1 MFGELLAPQ
10 YLRWLLDGFLLTL
23 GLALLSCLLATLIG
37 APLAIARLSR
47 RRLLSWP
54 ARAYLALFRNTPLL
68 VQLFFWYF
76 GVPALLPEA
85 LVSWLNT
92 PHETPLLD
100 WPSFEFLAGAWGLTL
115 YTSAFV
121 AEEFRAG
128 IASVRPEQRAAGLA
142 LGLTQRQVWRVVVL
156 PQALRTALPPLLG
169 QYMNALK
176 NSSLAMAIGLA
187 ELSYASR
194 QVETETFKTFQ
205 AFGIATLL
213 YIGAIALIEAFGQA
227 LQQTRRY
234 RQEVPEMD
242 FSVISDN
249 LSYLLLGAYPD
260 GPLGGAALTLLLAS
274 LSGLASA
281 VLGLVLGV
289 ALAVLPGKPRLLLV
303 ALLGFF
309 RAIPVLMLIFWTYFL
324 LPIVFHVDV
333 PALAT
338 VVCAL
343 SLIGGAYLAHSVYAG
358 IHSLPAGQWAAAR
371 ALGLRP
377 WQVLRLVIL
386 PQALPVMLP
395 SFLNQWVSLI
405 KDTSLAYVIGVGELS
420 FVATQVS
427 NRVMVHPT
435 EIFLFVALLY
445 FLLCTSLDLA
455 AAFLARRRRAE
466 RRPVAQASPRA
477 RA

>member
-100 WPSFEFLAGAWGLTL
+100 WPSFEFLAAAWGLTL

-128 IASVRPEQRAAGLA
+128 IASVRPGQRAAGLA

-234 RQEVPEMD
+234 RQ
-242 FSVISDN
+242 
-249 LSYLLLGAYPD
+249 
-260 GPLGGAALTLLLAS
+260 GGA
-274 LSGLASA
+274 
-281 VLGLVLGV
+281 
-289 ALAVLPGKPRLLLV
+289 
-303 ALLGFF
+303 
-309 RAIPVLMLIFWTYFL
+309 
-324 LPIVFHVDV
+324 
-333 PALAT
+333 
-338 VVCAL
+338 
-343 SLIGGAYLAHSVYAG
+343 
-358 IHSLPAGQWAAAR
+358 
-371 ALGLRP
+371 
-377 WQVLRLVIL
+377 
-386 PQALPVMLP
+386 
-395 SFLNQWVSLI
+395 
-405 KDTSLAYVIGVGELS
+405 
-420 FVATQVS
+420 
-427 NRVMVHPT
+427 
-435 EIFLFVALLY
+435 
-445 FLLCTSLDLA
+445 
-455 AAFLARRRRAE
+455 
-466 RRPVAQASPRA
+466 
-477 RA
+477 

>member
-92 PHETPLLD
+92 PHVTPLLD

-234 RQEVPEMD
+234 RQ
-242 FSVISDN
+242 
-249 LSYLLLGAYPD
+249 
-260 GPLGGAALTLLLAS
+260 GGA
-274 LSGLASA
+274 
-281 VLGLVLGV
+281 
-289 ALAVLPGKPRLLLV
+289 
-303 ALLGFF
+303 
-309 RAIPVLMLIFWTYFL
+309 
-324 LPIVFHVDV
+324 
-333 PALAT
+333 
-338 VVCAL
+338 
-343 SLIGGAYLAHSVYAG
+343 
-358 IHSLPAGQWAAAR
+358 
-371 ALGLRP
+371 
-377 WQVLRLVIL
+377 
-386 PQALPVMLP
+386 
-395 SFLNQWVSLI
+395 
-405 KDTSLAYVIGVGELS
+405 
-420 FVATQVS
+420 
-427 NRVMVHPT
+427 
-435 EIFLFVALLY
+435 
-445 FLLCTSLDLA
+445 
-455 AAFLARRRRAE
+455 
-466 RRPVAQASPRA
+466 
-477 RA
+477 

>member
-37 APLAIARLSR
+37 APPLAIARLSR

-142 LGLTQRQVWRVVVL
+142 LGLTQRQVWREVVL

-234 RQEVPEMD
+234 RQ
-242 FSVISDN
+242 
-249 LSYLLLGAYPD
+249 
-260 GPLGGAALTLLLAS
+260 GGA
-274 LSGLASA
+274 
-281 VLGLVLGV
+281 
-289 ALAVLPGKPRLLLV
+289 
-303 ALLGFF
+303 
-309 RAIPVLMLIFWTYFL
+309 
-324 LPIVFHVDV
+324 
-333 PALAT
+333 
-338 VVCAL
+338 
-343 SLIGGAYLAHSVYAG
+343 
-358 IHSLPAGQWAAAR
+358 
-371 ALGLRP
+371 
-377 WQVLRLVIL
+377 
-386 PQALPVMLP
+386 
-395 SFLNQWVSLI
+395 
-405 KDTSLAYVIGVGELS
+405 
-420 FVATQVS
+420 
-427 NRVMVHPT
+427 
-435 EIFLFVALLY
+435 
-445 FLLCTSLDLA
+445 
-455 AAFLARRRRAE
+455 
-466 RRPVAQASPRA
+466 
-477 RA
+477 

>member
-128 IASVRPEQRAAGLA
+128 IASVRLEQRAAGLA

-234 RQEVPEMD
+234 RQ
-242 FSVISDN
+242 
-249 LSYLLLGAYPD
+249 
-260 GPLGGAALTLLLAS
+260 GGA
-274 LSGLASA
+274 
-281 VLGLVLGV
+281 
-289 ALAVLPGKPRLLLV
+289 
-303 ALLGFF
+303 
-309 RAIPVLMLIFWTYFL
+309 
-324 LPIVFHVDV
+324 
-333 PALAT
+333 
-338 VVCAL
+338 
-343 SLIGGAYLAHSVYAG
+343 
-358 IHSLPAGQWAAAR
+358 
-371 ALGLRP
+371 
-377 WQVLRLVIL
+377 
-386 PQALPVMLP
+386 
-395 SFLNQWVSLI
+395 
-405 KDTSLAYVIGVGELS
+405 
-420 FVATQVS
+420 
-427 NRVMVHPT
+427 
-435 EIFLFVALLY
+435 
-445 FLLCTSLDLA
+445 
-455 AAFLARRRRAE
+455 
-466 RRPVAQASPRA
+466 
-477 RA
+477 

>member
-1 MFGELLAPQ
+1 MFPLSRHDP

-234 RQEVPEMD
+234 RQ
-242 FSVISDN
+242 
-249 LSYLLLGAYPD
+249 
-260 GPLGGAALTLLLAS
+260 GGA
-274 LSGLASA
+274 
-281 VLGLVLGV
+281 
-289 ALAVLPGKPRLLLV
+289 
-303 ALLGFF
+303 
-309 RAIPVLMLIFWTYFL
+309 
-324 LPIVFHVDV
+324 
-333 PALAT
+333 
-338 VVCAL
+338 
-343 SLIGGAYLAHSVYAG
+343 
-358 IHSLPAGQWAAAR
+358 
-371 ALGLRP
+371 
-377 WQVLRLVIL
+377 
-386 PQALPVMLP
+386 
-395 SFLNQWVSLI
+395 
-405 KDTSLAYVIGVGELS
+405 
-420 FVATQVS
+420 
-427 NRVMVHPT
+427 
-435 EIFLFVALLY
+435 
-445 FLLCTSLDLA
+445 
-455 AAFLARRRRAE
+455 
-466 RRPVAQASPRA
+466 
-477 RA
+477 

>member
-47 RRLLSWP
+47 RP
-54 ARAYLALFRNTPLL
+54 GQQARAYLALFRNTPLL

-234 RQEVPEMD
+234 RQ
-242 FSVISDN
+242 
-249 LSYLLLGAYPD
+249 
-260 GPLGGAALTLLLAS
+260 GGA
-274 LSGLASA
+274 
-281 VLGLVLGV
+281 
-289 ALAVLPGKPRLLLV
+289 
-303 ALLGFF
+303 
-309 RAIPVLMLIFWTYFL
+309 
-324 LPIVFHVDV
+324 
-333 PALAT
+333 
-338 VVCAL
+338 
-343 SLIGGAYLAHSVYAG
+343 
-358 IHSLPAGQWAAAR
+358 
-371 ALGLRP
+371 
-377 WQVLRLVIL
+377 
-386 PQALPVMLP
+386 
-395 SFLNQWVSLI
+395 
-405 KDTSLAYVIGVGELS
+405 
-420 FVATQVS
+420 
-427 NRVMVHPT
+427 
-435 EIFLFVALLY
+435 
-445 FLLCTSLDLA
+445 
-455 AAFLARRRRAE
+455 
-466 RRPVAQASPRA
+466 
-477 RA
+477 

>member
-68 VQLFFWYF
+68 VQLVFWYF

-234 RQEVPEMD
+234 RQ
-242 FSVISDN
+242 
-249 LSYLLLGAYPD
+249 
-260 GPLGGAALTLLLAS
+260 GGA
-274 LSGLASA
+274 
-281 VLGLVLGV
+281 
-289 ALAVLPGKPRLLLV
+289 
-303 ALLGFF
+303 
-309 RAIPVLMLIFWTYFL
+309 
-324 LPIVFHVDV
+324 
-333 PALAT
+333 
-338 VVCAL
+338 
-343 SLIGGAYLAHSVYAG
+343 
-358 IHSLPAGQWAAAR
+358 
-371 ALGLRP
+371 
-377 WQVLRLVIL
+377 
-386 PQALPVMLP
+386 
-395 SFLNQWVSLI
+395 
-405 KDTSLAYVIGVGELS
+405 
-420 FVATQVS
+420 
-427 NRVMVHPT
+427 
-435 EIFLFVALLY
+435 
-445 FLLCTSLDLA
+445 
-455 AAFLARRRRAE
+455 
-466 RRPVAQASPRA
+466 
-477 RA
+477 

>member
-37 APLAIARLSR
+37 APPPLAIARLSR

-234 RQEVPEMD
+234 RQ
-242 FSVISDN
+242 
-249 LSYLLLGAYPD
+249 
-260 GPLGGAALTLLLAS
+260 GGA
-274 LSGLASA
+274 
-281 VLGLVLGV
+281 
-289 ALAVLPGKPRLLLV
+289 
-303 ALLGFF
+303 
-309 RAIPVLMLIFWTYFL
+309 
-324 LPIVFHVDV
+324 
-333 PALAT
+333 
-338 VVCAL
+338 
-343 SLIGGAYLAHSVYAG
+343 
-358 IHSLPAGQWAAAR
+358 
-371 ALGLRP
+371 
-377 WQVLRLVIL
+377 
-386 PQALPVMLP
+386 
-395 SFLNQWVSLI
+395 
-405 KDTSLAYVIGVGELS
+405 
-420 FVATQVS
+420 
-427 NRVMVHPT
+427 
-435 EIFLFVALLY
+435 
-445 FLLCTSLDLA
+445 
-455 AAFLARRRRAE
+455 
-466 RRPVAQASPRA
+466 
-477 RA
+477 

>member
-23 GLALLSCLLATLIG
+23 GLALLSCLLATLID

-142 LGLTQRQVWRVVVL
+142 LGLTQRQVWREVVL

-234 RQEVPEMD
+234 RQ
-242 FSVISDN
+242 
-249 LSYLLLGAYPD
+249 
-260 GPLGGAALTLLLAS
+260 GGA
-274 LSGLASA
+274 
-281 VLGLVLGV
+281 
-289 ALAVLPGKPRLLLV
+289 
-303 ALLGFF
+303 
-309 RAIPVLMLIFWTYFL
+309 
-324 LPIVFHVDV
+324 
-333 PALAT
+333 
-338 VVCAL
+338 
-343 SLIGGAYLAHSVYAG
+343 
-358 IHSLPAGQWAAAR
+358 
-371 ALGLRP
+371 
-377 WQVLRLVIL
+377 
-386 PQALPVMLP
+386 
-395 SFLNQWVSLI
+395 
-405 KDTSLAYVIGVGELS
+405 
-420 FVATQVS
+420 
-427 NRVMVHPT
+427 
-435 EIFLFVALLY
+435 
-445 FLLCTSLDLA
+445 
-455 AAFLARRRRAE
+455 
-466 RRPVAQASPRA
+466 
-477 RA
+477 

>member
-1 MFGELLAPQ
+1 MPCSVACSPPCSAP
-10 YLRWLLDGFLLTL
+10 
-23 GLALLSCLLATLIG
+23 
-37 APLAIARLSR
+37 PLAIARLSR

-100 WPSFEFLAGAWGLTL
+100 WPSFEFLAAAWGLTL

-142 LGLTQRQVWRVVVL
+142 LGLTQRQVWREVVL

-234 RQEVPEMD
+234 RQ
-242 FSVISDN
+242 
-249 LSYLLLGAYPD
+249 
-260 GPLGGAALTLLLAS
+260 GGA
-274 LSGLASA
+274 
-281 VLGLVLGV
+281 
-289 ALAVLPGKPRLLLV
+289 
-303 ALLGFF
+303 
-309 RAIPVLMLIFWTYFL
+309 
-324 LPIVFHVDV
+324 
-333 PALAT
+333 
-338 VVCAL
+338 
-343 SLIGGAYLAHSVYAG
+343 
-358 IHSLPAGQWAAAR
+358 
-371 ALGLRP
+371 
-377 WQVLRLVIL
+377 
-386 PQALPVMLP
+386 
-395 SFLNQWVSLI
+395 
-405 KDTSLAYVIGVGELS
+405 
-420 FVATQVS
+420 
-427 NRVMVHPT
+427 
-435 EIFLFVALLY
+435 
-445 FLLCTSLDLA
+445 
-455 AAFLARRRRAE
+455 
-466 RRPVAQASPRA
+466 
-477 RA
+477 

>member
-142 LGLTQRQVWRVVVL
+142 LGLTQRQVWREVVL
-156 PQALRTALPPLLG
+156 PQALRTALPPLLE

-234 RQEVPEMD
+234 RQ
-242 FSVISDN
+242 
-249 LSYLLLGAYPD
+249 
-260 GPLGGAALTLLLAS
+260 GGA
-274 LSGLASA
+274 
-281 VLGLVLGV
+281 
-289 ALAVLPGKPRLLLV
+289 
-303 ALLGFF
+303 
-309 RAIPVLMLIFWTYFL
+309 
-324 LPIVFHVDV
+324 
-333 PALAT
+333 
-338 VVCAL
+338 
-343 SLIGGAYLAHSVYAG
+343 
-358 IHSLPAGQWAAAR
+358 
-371 ALGLRP
+371 
-377 WQVLRLVIL
+377 
-386 PQALPVMLP
+386 
-395 SFLNQWVSLI
+395 
-405 KDTSLAYVIGVGELS
+405 
-420 FVATQVS
+420 
-427 NRVMVHPT
+427 
-435 EIFLFVALLY
+435 
-445 FLLCTSLDLA
+445 
-455 AAFLARRRRAE
+455 
-466 RRPVAQASPRA
+466 
-477 RA
+477 

>member
-37 APLAIARLSR
+37 TPLAIARLSR

-234 RQEVPEMD
+234 RQ
-242 FSVISDN
+242 
-249 LSYLLLGAYPD
+249 
-260 GPLGGAALTLLLAS
+260 GGA
-274 LSGLASA
+274 
-281 VLGLVLGV
+281 
-289 ALAVLPGKPRLLLV
+289 
-303 ALLGFF
+303 
-309 RAIPVLMLIFWTYFL
+309 
-324 LPIVFHVDV
+324 
-333 PALAT
+333 
-338 VVCAL
+338 
-343 SLIGGAYLAHSVYAG
+343 
-358 IHSLPAGQWAAAR
+358 
-371 ALGLRP
+371 
-377 WQVLRLVIL
+377 
-386 PQALPVMLP
+386 
-395 SFLNQWVSLI
+395 
-405 KDTSLAYVIGVGELS
+405 
-420 FVATQVS
+420 
-427 NRVMVHPT
+427 
-435 EIFLFVALLY
+435 
-445 FLLCTSLDLA
+445 
-455 AAFLARRRRAE
+455 
-466 RRPVAQASPRA
+466 
-477 RA
+477 

>member
-37 APLAIARLSR
+37 ALLAIARLSR

-234 RQEVPEMD
+234 RQ
-242 FSVISDN
+242 
-249 LSYLLLGAYPD
+249 
-260 GPLGGAALTLLLAS
+260 GGA
-274 LSGLASA
+274 
-281 VLGLVLGV
+281 
-289 ALAVLPGKPRLLLV
+289 
-303 ALLGFF
+303 
-309 RAIPVLMLIFWTYFL
+309 
-324 LPIVFHVDV
+324 
-333 PALAT
+333 
-338 VVCAL
+338 
-343 SLIGGAYLAHSVYAG
+343 
-358 IHSLPAGQWAAAR
+358 
-371 ALGLRP
+371 
-377 WQVLRLVIL
+377 
-386 PQALPVMLP
+386 
-395 SFLNQWVSLI
+395 
-405 KDTSLAYVIGVGELS
+405 
-420 FVATQVS
+420 
-427 NRVMVHPT
+427 
-435 EIFLFVALLY
+435 
-445 FLLCTSLDLA
+445 
-455 AAFLARRRRAE
+455 
-466 RRPVAQASPRA
+466 
-477 RA
+477 

>member
-85 LVSWLNT
+85 PVSWLNT

-100 WPSFEFLAGAWGLTL
+100 WPSFEFLAAAWGLTL

-234 RQEVPEMD
+234 RQ
-242 FSVISDN
+242 
-249 LSYLLLGAYPD
+249 
-260 GPLGGAALTLLLAS
+260 GGA
-274 LSGLASA
+274 
-281 VLGLVLGV
+281 
-289 ALAVLPGKPRLLLV
+289 
-303 ALLGFF
+303 
-309 RAIPVLMLIFWTYFL
+309 
-324 LPIVFHVDV
+324 
-333 PALAT
+333 
-338 VVCAL
+338 
-343 SLIGGAYLAHSVYAG
+343 
-358 IHSLPAGQWAAAR
+358 
-371 ALGLRP
+371 
-377 WQVLRLVIL
+377 
-386 PQALPVMLP
+386 
-395 SFLNQWVSLI
+395 
-405 KDTSLAYVIGVGELS
+405 
-420 FVATQVS
+420 
-427 NRVMVHPT
+427 
-435 EIFLFVALLY
+435 
-445 FLLCTSLDLA
+445 
-455 AAFLARRRRAE
+455 
-466 RRPVAQASPRA
+466 
-477 RA
+477 

>member
-47 RRLLSWP
+47 RRLLAWP

-234 RQEVPEMD
+234 RQ
-242 FSVISDN
+242 
-249 LSYLLLGAYPD
+249 
-260 GPLGGAALTLLLAS
+260 GGA
-274 LSGLASA
+274 
-281 VLGLVLGV
+281 
-289 ALAVLPGKPRLLLV
+289 
-303 ALLGFF
+303 
-309 RAIPVLMLIFWTYFL
+309 
-324 LPIVFHVDV
+324 
-333 PALAT
+333 
-338 VVCAL
+338 
-343 SLIGGAYLAHSVYAG
+343 
-358 IHSLPAGQWAAAR
+358 
-371 ALGLRP
+371 
-377 WQVLRLVIL
+377 
-386 PQALPVMLP
+386 
-395 SFLNQWVSLI
+395 
-405 KDTSLAYVIGVGELS
+405 
-420 FVATQVS
+420 
-427 NRVMVHPT
+427 
-435 EIFLFVALLY
+435 
-445 FLLCTSLDLA
+445 
-455 AAFLARRRRAE
+455 
-466 RRPVAQASPRA
+466 
-477 RA
+477 

>member
-100 WPSFEFLAGAWGLTL
+100 WPSFEFLAGSWGLTL

-234 RQEVPEMD
+234 RQ
-242 FSVISDN
+242 
-249 LSYLLLGAYPD
+249 
-260 GPLGGAALTLLLAS
+260 GGA
-274 LSGLASA
+274 
-281 VLGLVLGV
+281 
-289 ALAVLPGKPRLLLV
+289 
-303 ALLGFF
+303 
-309 RAIPVLMLIFWTYFL
+309 
-324 LPIVFHVDV
+324 
-333 PALAT
+333 
-338 VVCAL
+338 
-343 SLIGGAYLAHSVYAG
+343 
-358 IHSLPAGQWAAAR
+358 
-371 ALGLRP
+371 
-377 WQVLRLVIL
+377 
-386 PQALPVMLP
+386 
-395 SFLNQWVSLI
+395 
-405 KDTSLAYVIGVGELS
+405 
-420 FVATQVS
+420 
-427 NRVMVHPT
+427 
-435 EIFLFVALLY
+435 
-445 FLLCTSLDLA
+445 
-455 AAFLARRRRAE
+455 
-466 RRPVAQASPRA
+466 
-477 RA
+477 

>member
-47 RRLLSWP
+47 RRQLSWP

-142 LGLTQRQVWRVVVL
+142 LGLTQRQVWREVVL

-234 RQEVPEMD
+234 RQ
-242 FSVISDN
+242 
-249 LSYLLLGAYPD
+249 
-260 GPLGGAALTLLLAS
+260 GGA
-274 LSGLASA
+274 
-281 VLGLVLGV
+281 
-289 ALAVLPGKPRLLLV
+289 
-303 ALLGFF
+303 
-309 RAIPVLMLIFWTYFL
+309 
-324 LPIVFHVDV
+324 
-333 PALAT
+333 
-338 VVCAL
+338 
-343 SLIGGAYLAHSVYAG
+343 
-358 IHSLPAGQWAAAR
+358 
-371 ALGLRP
+371 
-377 WQVLRLVIL
+377 
-386 PQALPVMLP
+386 
-395 SFLNQWVSLI
+395 
-405 KDTSLAYVIGVGELS
+405 
-420 FVATQVS
+420 
-427 NRVMVHPT
+427 
-435 EIFLFVALLY
+435 
-445 FLLCTSLDLA
+445 
-455 AAFLARRRRAE
+455 
-466 RRPVAQASPRA
+466 
-477 RA
+477 

>member
-128 IASVRPEQRAAGLA
+128 IASVCPEQRAAGLA

-234 RQEVPEMD
+234 RQ
-242 FSVISDN
+242 
-249 LSYLLLGAYPD
+249 
-260 GPLGGAALTLLLAS
+260 GGA
-274 LSGLASA
+274 
-281 VLGLVLGV
+281 
-289 ALAVLPGKPRLLLV
+289 
-303 ALLGFF
+303 
-309 RAIPVLMLIFWTYFL
+309 
-324 LPIVFHVDV
+324 
-333 PALAT
+333 
-338 VVCAL
+338 
-343 SLIGGAYLAHSVYAG
+343 
-358 IHSLPAGQWAAAR
+358 
-371 ALGLRP
+371 
-377 WQVLRLVIL
+377 
-386 PQALPVMLP
+386 
-395 SFLNQWVSLI
+395 
-405 KDTSLAYVIGVGELS
+405 
-420 FVATQVS
+420 
-427 NRVMVHPT
+427 
-435 EIFLFVALLY
+435 
-445 FLLCTSLDLA
+445 
-455 AAFLARRRRAE
+455 
-466 RRPVAQASPRA
+466 
-477 RA
+477 

>member
-227 LQQTRRY
+227 LQQPRRY
-234 RQEVPEMD
+234 RQ
-242 FSVISDN
+242 
-249 LSYLLLGAYPD
+249 
-260 GPLGGAALTLLLAS
+260 GGA
-274 LSGLASA
+274 
-281 VLGLVLGV
+281 
-289 ALAVLPGKPRLLLV
+289 
-303 ALLGFF
+303 
-309 RAIPVLMLIFWTYFL
+309 
-324 LPIVFHVDV
+324 
-333 PALAT
+333 
-338 VVCAL
+338 
-343 SLIGGAYLAHSVYAG
+343 
-358 IHSLPAGQWAAAR
+358 
-371 ALGLRP
+371 
-377 WQVLRLVIL
+377 
-386 PQALPVMLP
+386 
-395 SFLNQWVSLI
+395 
-405 KDTSLAYVIGVGELS
+405 
-420 FVATQVS
+420 
-427 NRVMVHPT
+427 
-435 EIFLFVALLY
+435 
-445 FLLCTSLDLA
+445 
-455 AAFLARRRRAE
+455 
-466 RRPVAQASPRA
+466 
-477 RA
+477 

>member
-142 LGLTQRQVWRVVVL
+142 LGLTPRQVWREVVL

-234 RQEVPEMD
+234 RQ
-242 FSVISDN
+242 
-249 LSYLLLGAYPD
+249 
-260 GPLGGAALTLLLAS
+260 GGA
-274 LSGLASA
+274 
-281 VLGLVLGV
+281 
-289 ALAVLPGKPRLLLV
+289 
-303 ALLGFF
+303 
-309 RAIPVLMLIFWTYFL
+309 
-324 LPIVFHVDV
+324 
-333 PALAT
+333 
-338 VVCAL
+338 
-343 SLIGGAYLAHSVYAG
+343 
-358 IHSLPAGQWAAAR
+358 
-371 ALGLRP
+371 
-377 WQVLRLVIL
+377 
-386 PQALPVMLP
+386 
-395 SFLNQWVSLI
+395 
-405 KDTSLAYVIGVGELS
+405 
-420 FVATQVS
+420 
-427 NRVMVHPT
+427 
-435 EIFLFVALLY
+435 
-445 FLLCTSLDLA
+445 
-455 AAFLARRRRAE
+455 
-466 RRPVAQASPRA
+466 
-477 RA
+477 

>member
-10 YLRWLLDGFLLTL
+10 YLRWLLNGFLLTL

-234 RQEVPEMD
+234 RQ
-242 FSVISDN
+242 
-249 LSYLLLGAYPD
+249 
-260 GPLGGAALTLLLAS
+260 GGA
-274 LSGLASA
+274 
-281 VLGLVLGV
+281 
-289 ALAVLPGKPRLLLV
+289 
-303 ALLGFF
+303 
-309 RAIPVLMLIFWTYFL
+309 
-324 LPIVFHVDV
+324 
-333 PALAT
+333 
-338 VVCAL
+338 
-343 SLIGGAYLAHSVYAG
+343 
-358 IHSLPAGQWAAAR
+358 
-371 ALGLRP
+371 
-377 WQVLRLVIL
+377 
-386 PQALPVMLP
+386 
-395 SFLNQWVSLI
+395 
-405 KDTSLAYVIGVGELS
+405 
-420 FVATQVS
+420 
-427 NRVMVHPT
+427 
-435 EIFLFVALLY
+435 
-445 FLLCTSLDLA
+445 
-455 AAFLARRRRAE
+455 
-466 RRPVAQASPRA
+466 
-477 RA
+477 

>member
-10 YLRWLLDGFLLTL
+10 YLRWLLDGFLLPL

-234 RQEVPEMD
+234 RQ
-242 FSVISDN
+242 
-249 LSYLLLGAYPD
+249 
-260 GPLGGAALTLLLAS
+260 GGA
-274 LSGLASA
+274 
-281 VLGLVLGV
+281 
-289 ALAVLPGKPRLLLV
+289 
-303 ALLGFF
+303 
-309 RAIPVLMLIFWTYFL
+309 
-324 LPIVFHVDV
+324 
-333 PALAT
+333 
-338 VVCAL
+338 
-343 SLIGGAYLAHSVYAG
+343 
-358 IHSLPAGQWAAAR
+358 
-371 ALGLRP
+371 
-377 WQVLRLVIL
+377 
-386 PQALPVMLP
+386 
-395 SFLNQWVSLI
+395 
-405 KDTSLAYVIGVGELS
+405 
-420 FVATQVS
+420 
-427 NRVMVHPT
+427 
-435 EIFLFVALLY
+435 
-445 FLLCTSLDLA
+445 
-455 AAFLARRRRAE
+455 
-466 RRPVAQASPRA
+466 
-477 RA
+477 

>member
-76 GVPALLPEA
+76 GVPALLPEE

-234 RQEVPEMD
+234 RQ
-242 FSVISDN
+242 
-249 LSYLLLGAYPD
+249 
-260 GPLGGAALTLLLAS
+260 GGA
-274 LSGLASA
+274 
-281 VLGLVLGV
+281 
-289 ALAVLPGKPRLLLV
+289 
-303 ALLGFF
+303 
-309 RAIPVLMLIFWTYFL
+309 
-324 LPIVFHVDV
+324 
-333 PALAT
+333 
-338 VVCAL
+338 
-343 SLIGGAYLAHSVYAG
+343 
-358 IHSLPAGQWAAAR
+358 
-371 ALGLRP
+371 
-377 WQVLRLVIL
+377 
-386 PQALPVMLP
+386 
-395 SFLNQWVSLI
+395 
-405 KDTSLAYVIGVGELS
+405 
-420 FVATQVS
+420 
-427 NRVMVHPT
+427 
-435 EIFLFVALLY
+435 
-445 FLLCTSLDLA
+445 
-455 AAFLARRRRAE
+455 
-466 RRPVAQASPRA
+466 
-477 RA
+477 

>member
-194 QVETETFKTFQ
+194 QVETEAFKTFQ

-234 RQEVPEMD
+234 RQ
-242 FSVISDN
+242 
-249 LSYLLLGAYPD
+249 
-260 GPLGGAALTLLLAS
+260 GGA
-274 LSGLASA
+274 
-281 VLGLVLGV
+281 
-289 ALAVLPGKPRLLLV
+289 
-303 ALLGFF
+303 
-309 RAIPVLMLIFWTYFL
+309 
-324 LPIVFHVDV
+324 
-333 PALAT
+333 
-338 VVCAL
+338 
-343 SLIGGAYLAHSVYAG
+343 
-358 IHSLPAGQWAAAR
+358 
-371 ALGLRP
+371 
-377 WQVLRLVIL
+377 
-386 PQALPVMLP
+386 
-395 SFLNQWVSLI
+395 
-405 KDTSLAYVIGVGELS
+405 
-420 FVATQVS
+420 
-427 NRVMVHPT
+427 
-435 EIFLFVALLY
+435 
-445 FLLCTSLDLA
+445 
-455 AAFLARRRRAE
+455 
-466 RRPVAQASPRA
+466 
-477 RA
+477 

>member
-37 APLAIARLSR
+37 GPLAIARLSR

-234 RQEVPEMD
+234 RQ
-242 FSVISDN
+242 
-249 LSYLLLGAYPD
+249 
-260 GPLGGAALTLLLAS
+260 GGA
-274 LSGLASA
+274 
-281 VLGLVLGV
+281 
-289 ALAVLPGKPRLLLV
+289 
-303 ALLGFF
+303 
-309 RAIPVLMLIFWTYFL
+309 
-324 LPIVFHVDV
+324 
-333 PALAT
+333 
-338 VVCAL
+338 
-343 SLIGGAYLAHSVYAG
+343 
-358 IHSLPAGQWAAAR
+358 
-371 ALGLRP
+371 
-377 WQVLRLVIL
+377 
-386 PQALPVMLP
+386 
-395 SFLNQWVSLI
+395 
-405 KDTSLAYVIGVGELS
+405 
-420 FVATQVS
+420 
-427 NRVMVHPT
+427 
-435 EIFLFVALLY
+435 
-445 FLLCTSLDLA
+445 
-455 AAFLARRRRAE
+455 
-466 RRPVAQASPRA
+466 
-477 RA
+477 

>member
-100 WPSFEFLAGAWGLTL
+100 WPSFEFLAGGWGLTL

-234 RQEVPEMD
+234 RQ
-242 FSVISDN
+242 
-249 LSYLLLGAYPD
+249 
-260 GPLGGAALTLLLAS
+260 GGA
-274 LSGLASA
+274 
-281 VLGLVLGV
+281 
-289 ALAVLPGKPRLLLV
+289 
-303 ALLGFF
+303 
-309 RAIPVLMLIFWTYFL
+309 
-324 LPIVFHVDV
+324 
-333 PALAT
+333 
-338 VVCAL
+338 
-343 SLIGGAYLAHSVYAG
+343 
-358 IHSLPAGQWAAAR
+358 
-371 ALGLRP
+371 
-377 WQVLRLVIL
+377 
-386 PQALPVMLP
+386 
-395 SFLNQWVSLI
+395 
-405 KDTSLAYVIGVGELS
+405 
-420 FVATQVS
+420 
-427 NRVMVHPT
+427 
-435 EIFLFVALLY
+435 
-445 FLLCTSLDLA
+445 
-455 AAFLARRRRAE
+455 
-466 RRPVAQASPRA
+466 
-477 RA
+477 

>member
-54 ARAYLALFRNTPLL
+54 ARAYPALFRNTPLL

-234 RQEVPEMD
+234 RQ
-242 FSVISDN
+242 
-249 LSYLLLGAYPD
+249 
-260 GPLGGAALTLLLAS
+260 GGA
-274 LSGLASA
+274 
-281 VLGLVLGV
+281 
-289 ALAVLPGKPRLLLV
+289 
-303 ALLGFF
+303 
-309 RAIPVLMLIFWTYFL
+309 
-324 LPIVFHVDV
+324 
-333 PALAT
+333 
-338 VVCAL
+338 
-343 SLIGGAYLAHSVYAG
+343 
-358 IHSLPAGQWAAAR
+358 
-371 ALGLRP
+371 
-377 WQVLRLVIL
+377 
-386 PQALPVMLP
+386 
-395 SFLNQWVSLI
+395 
-405 KDTSLAYVIGVGELS
+405 
-420 FVATQVS
+420 
-427 NRVMVHPT
+427 
-435 EIFLFVALLY
+435 
-445 FLLCTSLDLA
+445 
-455 AAFLARRRRAE
+455 
-466 RRPVAQASPRA
+466 
-477 RA
+477 

>member
-156 PQALRTALPPLLG
+156 PQALRTALLPLLG

-234 RQEVPEMD
+234 RQ
-242 FSVISDN
+242 
-249 LSYLLLGAYPD
+249 
-260 GPLGGAALTLLLAS
+260 GGA
-274 LSGLASA
+274 
-281 VLGLVLGV
+281 
-289 ALAVLPGKPRLLLV
+289 
-303 ALLGFF
+303 
-309 RAIPVLMLIFWTYFL
+309 
-324 LPIVFHVDV
+324 
-333 PALAT
+333 
-338 VVCAL
+338 
-343 SLIGGAYLAHSVYAG
+343 
-358 IHSLPAGQWAAAR
+358 
-371 ALGLRP
+371 
-377 WQVLRLVIL
+377 
-386 PQALPVMLP
+386 
-395 SFLNQWVSLI
+395 
-405 KDTSLAYVIGVGELS
+405 
-420 FVATQVS
+420 
-427 NRVMVHPT
+427 
-435 EIFLFVALLY
+435 
-445 FLLCTSLDLA
+445 
-455 AAFLARRRRAE
+455 
-466 RRPVAQASPRA
+466 
-477 RA
+477 

>member
-1 MFGELLAPQ
+1 MPARHPD
-10 YLRWLLDGFLLTL
+10 RRP
-23 GLALLSCLLATLIG
+23 
-37 APLAIARLSR
+37 PLAIARLSR

-142 LGLTQRQVWRVVVL
+142 LGLTQRQVWRVVAL

-234 RQEVPEMD
+234 RQ
-242 FSVISDN
+242 
-249 LSYLLLGAYPD
+249 
-260 GPLGGAALTLLLAS
+260 GGA
-274 LSGLASA
+274 
-281 VLGLVLGV
+281 
-289 ALAVLPGKPRLLLV
+289 
-303 ALLGFF
+303 
-309 RAIPVLMLIFWTYFL
+309 
-324 LPIVFHVDV
+324 
-333 PALAT
+333 
-338 VVCAL
+338 
-343 SLIGGAYLAHSVYAG
+343 
-358 IHSLPAGQWAAAR
+358 
-371 ALGLRP
+371 
-377 WQVLRLVIL
+377 
-386 PQALPVMLP
+386 
-395 SFLNQWVSLI
+395 
-405 KDTSLAYVIGVGELS
+405 
-420 FVATQVS
+420 
-427 NRVMVHPT
+427 
-435 EIFLFVALLY
+435 
-445 FLLCTSLDLA
+445 
-455 AAFLARRRRAE
+455 
-466 RRPVAQASPRA
+466 
-477 RA
+477 

>member
-142 LGLTQRQVWRVVVL
+142 LGLTQRQVWREVVL

-213 YIGAIALIEAFGQA
+213 YIGAIALMGS
-227 LQQTRRY
+227 RR
-234 RQEVPEMD
+234 D
-242 FSVISDN
+242 K
-249 LSYLLLGAYPD
+249 
-260 GPLGGAALTLLLAS
+260 
-274 LSGLASA
+274 
-281 VLGLVLGV
+281 
-289 ALAVLPGKPRLLLV
+289 GK
-303 ALLGFF
+303 
-309 RAIPVLMLIFWTYFL
+309 
-324 LPIVFHVDV
+324 
-333 PALAT
+333 
-338 VVCAL
+338 
-343 SLIGGAYLAHSVYAG
+343 
-358 IHSLPAGQWAAAR
+358 IHSFG
-371 ALGLRP
+371 
-377 WQVLRLVIL
+377 
-386 PQALPVMLP
+386 M
-395 SFLNQWVSLI
+395 
-405 KDTSLAYVIGVGELS
+405 
-420 FVATQVS
+420 
-427 NRVMVHPT
+427 
-435 EIFLFVALLY
+435 
-445 FLLCTSLDLA
+445 
-455 AAFLARRRRAE
+455 
-466 RRPVAQASPRA
+466 
-477 RA
+477 

>member
-169 QYMNALK
+169 QYMDALK

-234 RQEVPEMD
+234 RQ
-242 FSVISDN
+242 
-249 LSYLLLGAYPD
+249 
-260 GPLGGAALTLLLAS
+260 GGA
-274 LSGLASA
+274 
-281 VLGLVLGV
+281 
-289 ALAVLPGKPRLLLV
+289 
-303 ALLGFF
+303 
-309 RAIPVLMLIFWTYFL
+309 
-324 LPIVFHVDV
+324 
-333 PALAT
+333 
-338 VVCAL
+338 
-343 SLIGGAYLAHSVYAG
+343 
-358 IHSLPAGQWAAAR
+358 
-371 ALGLRP
+371 
-377 WQVLRLVIL
+377 
-386 PQALPVMLP
+386 
-395 SFLNQWVSLI
+395 
-405 KDTSLAYVIGVGELS
+405 
-420 FVATQVS
+420 
-427 NRVMVHPT
+427 
-435 EIFLFVALLY
+435 
-445 FLLCTSLDLA
+445 
-455 AAFLARRRRAE
+455 
-466 RRPVAQASPRA
+466 
-477 RA
+477 

>member
-92 PHETPLLD
+92 PHETPLLV

-234 RQEVPEMD
+234 RQ
-242 FSVISDN
+242 
-249 LSYLLLGAYPD
+249 
-260 GPLGGAALTLLLAS
+260 GGA
-274 LSGLASA
+274 
-281 VLGLVLGV
+281 
-289 ALAVLPGKPRLLLV
+289 
-303 ALLGFF
+303 
-309 RAIPVLMLIFWTYFL
+309 
-324 LPIVFHVDV
+324 
-333 PALAT
+333 
-338 VVCAL
+338 
-343 SLIGGAYLAHSVYAG
+343 
-358 IHSLPAGQWAAAR
+358 
-371 ALGLRP
+371 
-377 WQVLRLVIL
+377 
-386 PQALPVMLP
+386 
-395 SFLNQWVSLI
+395 
-405 KDTSLAYVIGVGELS
+405 
-420 FVATQVS
+420 
-427 NRVMVHPT
+427 
-435 EIFLFVALLY
+435 
-445 FLLCTSLDLA
+445 
-455 AAFLARRRRAE
+455 
-466 RRPVAQASPRA
+466 
-477 RA
+477 

>member
-142 LGLTQRQVWRVVVL
+142 LGLTQRQVWREVVL

-227 LQQTRRY
+227 LQQTHRY
-234 RQEVPEMD
+234 RQ
-242 FSVISDN
+242 
-249 LSYLLLGAYPD
+249 
-260 GPLGGAALTLLLAS
+260 GGA
-274 LSGLASA
+274 
-281 VLGLVLGV
+281 
-289 ALAVLPGKPRLLLV
+289 
-303 ALLGFF
+303 
-309 RAIPVLMLIFWTYFL
+309 
-324 LPIVFHVDV
+324 
-333 PALAT
+333 
-338 VVCAL
+338 
-343 SLIGGAYLAHSVYAG
+343 
-358 IHSLPAGQWAAAR
+358 
-371 ALGLRP
+371 
-377 WQVLRLVIL
+377 
-386 PQALPVMLP
+386 
-395 SFLNQWVSLI
+395 
-405 KDTSLAYVIGVGELS
+405 
-420 FVATQVS
+420 
-427 NRVMVHPT
+427 
-435 EIFLFVALLY
+435 
-445 FLLCTSLDLA
+445 
-455 AAFLARRRRAE
+455 
-466 RRPVAQASPRA
+466 
-477 RA
+477 

>member
-142 LGLTQRQVWRVVVL
+142 LGLTQRQIWRVVVL

-234 RQEVPEMD
+234 RQ
-242 FSVISDN
+242 
-249 LSYLLLGAYPD
+249 
-260 GPLGGAALTLLLAS
+260 GGA
-274 LSGLASA
+274 
-281 VLGLVLGV
+281 
-289 ALAVLPGKPRLLLV
+289 
-303 ALLGFF
+303 
-309 RAIPVLMLIFWTYFL
+309 
-324 LPIVFHVDV
+324 
-333 PALAT
+333 
-338 VVCAL
+338 
-343 SLIGGAYLAHSVYAG
+343 
-358 IHSLPAGQWAAAR
+358 
-371 ALGLRP
+371 
-377 WQVLRLVIL
+377 
-386 PQALPVMLP
+386 
-395 SFLNQWVSLI
+395 
-405 KDTSLAYVIGVGELS
+405 
-420 FVATQVS
+420 
-427 NRVMVHPT
+427 
-435 EIFLFVALLY
+435 
-445 FLLCTSLDLA
+445 
-455 AAFLARRRRAE
+455 
-466 RRPVAQASPRA
+466 
-477 RA
+477 